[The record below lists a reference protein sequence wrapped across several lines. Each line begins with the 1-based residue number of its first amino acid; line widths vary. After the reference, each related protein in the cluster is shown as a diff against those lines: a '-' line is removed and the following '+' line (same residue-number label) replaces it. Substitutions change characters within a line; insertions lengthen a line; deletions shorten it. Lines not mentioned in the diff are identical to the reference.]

1 MFQYCG
7 GMLYLQEQ
15 KQLTWYG
22 HVQRMAAERLPRIA
36 FRWMPEQKSTRETE
50 EKLDGRSKEGHE
62 REEPARRAVGR

>member
-1 MFQYCG
+1 MTAVFEYSPSAIESMFQYFG

-36 FRWMPEQKSTRETE
+36 LRWMPEQRQHKG
-50 EKLDGRSKEGHE
+50 D
-62 REEPARRAVGR
+62 RRKTG